1 MARDVFIT
9 GIGTVSALGVG
20 VQPLWEGMCAGR
32 SALGPL
38 TLLDPSGFLSKL
50 GGEVKGFA
58 AKDYVPKSY
67 RKAVKVMARDI
78 ELAVGAAKVAVDDA
92 GLVTRAHADTPD
104 RSPSYEPSRMG
115 CHIGAGLISAETL
128 ELAAAQATAVSDDPA
143 DASAGG
149 FSLRNWG
156 TVSTPAFTPK
166 GGMDNLPPLW
176 MLKYLPNMLACHV
189 TIIHGC
195 EGPSNTITCAEASS
209 LLSLGESRRVIERGD
224 ADVCFSGGAESKPSL
239 MGLMRAEFTGRLAP
253 TGDATDGGAIVRP
266 FDPDAPGTLLAE
278 GGGILILEAEPA
290 ARARGARAY
299 AKLSGFGAAQSP
311 TGYLPVGQEV
321 PEAEDQA
328 LQLAVEAALRDAD
341 LTPGDIDAI
350 ASHALGWADH
360 DAAELRA
367 LSAVFGT
374 RLRDIEVLTTAPY
387 VGDMGAGHGAVQVA
401 AAALAVF
408 HQTLPARLN
417 TGRPPAGIRAAPAP
431 MRPATLRHVLI
442 VSASI
447 GGQNS
452 AAILSRIA

>member
-1 MARDVFIT
+1 MARDVLIT
-9 GIGTVSALGVG
+9 GIGTVAALGVG
-20 VQPLWEGMCAGR
+20 VQPLWEGLCAGR

-38 TLLDPSGFLSKL
+38 KLLDPSGFASRL
-50 GGEVKGFA
+50 GGEVRGFA
-58 AKDYVPKSY
+58 AKDYVPKGY

-92 GLVTRAHADTPD
+92 GIVTRSHADTPD
-104 RSPSYEPSRMG
+104 RTPSYDASRMG

-128 ELAAAQATAVSDDPA
+128 ELAAAQATALGDDA
-143 DASAGG
+143 GDAAAGG

-156 TVSTPAFTPK
+156 TVTTPGFTPK

-224 ADVCFSGGAESKPSL
+224 ADLCFSGGAESKLSL
-239 MGLMRAEFTGRLAP
+239 MALMRAEFTGRLAA
-253 TGDATDGGAIVRP
+253 TGDETDGGGIVRP

-278 GGGILILEAEPA
+278 GGGILILEAEDA
-290 ARARGARAY
+290 ARARGARVY
-299 AKLSGFGAAQSP
+299 ARLSGFGAAQSA
-311 TGYLPVGQEV
+311 TGYLPMGQAT
-321 PEAEDQA
+321 PEAESEA
-328 LQLAVEAALRDAD
+328 LELAIAGALRDAG
-341 LTPGDIDAI
+341 LSPHDIDAVS
-350 ASHALGWADH
+350 SHALGWPGH

-367 LSAVFGT
+367 LRTVFRD
-374 RLRDIEVLTTAPY
+374 RLSDIELIATAPF

-401 AAALAVF
+401 AAALALF

-417 TGRPPAGIRAAPAP
+417 AGTPPAGVRAHAVASRAAA
-431 MRPATLRHVLI
+431 LRHVLV
-442 VSASI
+442 VSTSI
-447 GGQNS
+447 GGQN
-452 AAILSRIA
+452 AAAVLSRFA